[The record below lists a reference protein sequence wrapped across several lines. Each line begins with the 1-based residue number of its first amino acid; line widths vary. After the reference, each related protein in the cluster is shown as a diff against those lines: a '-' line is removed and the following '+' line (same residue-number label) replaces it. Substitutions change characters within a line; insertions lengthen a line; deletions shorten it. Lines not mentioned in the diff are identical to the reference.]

1 MPQEYFKYFGRTI
14 PFSILIFL
22 AILYPLVNL
31 KNSIDITATKKSIN
45 EKIVTLSDKEVA
57 HQAFQMV
64 ERQCSSGNVNCR
76 KLMDTR
82 IEEIKFELEKKNQV
96 IKDSKKETGFIEYIL
111 DTNFMIVFIYIML
124 IIALNF
130 QFSILLYI
138 RYKKTKE
145 IDNVF
150 FDVSDWA
157 INTPPI
163 IGVLGTIISFSIL
176 VAQSGDIQ
184 ESFSKSFFDA
194 ALTTIAGGLIY
205 SINLFLKIFIFKHM
219 KSD

>member
-1 MPQEYFKYFGRTI
+1 MG
-14 PFSILIFL
+14 
-22 AILYPLVNL
+22 
-31 KNSIDITATKKSIN
+31 
-45 EKIVTLSDKEVA
+45 
-57 HQAFQMV
+57 
-64 ERQCSSGNVNCR
+64 
-76 KLMDTR
+76 
-82 IEEIKFELEKKNQV
+82 
-96 IKDSKKETGFIEYIL
+96 YI
-111 DTNFMIVFIYIML
+111 I
-124 IIALNF
+124 
-130 QFSILLYI
+130 
-138 RYKKTKE
+138 
-145 IDNVF
+145 
-150 FDVSDWA
+150 VSDWA

>member
-1 MPQEYFKYFGRTI
+1 MPQVYFKYFARAI

-22 AILYPLVNL
+22 AILYPLVSL
-31 KNSIDITATKKSIN
+31 KKSIDITKNEQSLN
-45 EKIVTLSDKEVA
+45 EKIVVLSDKEIFR
-57 HQAFQMV
+57 QAFSLV
-64 ERQCSSGNVNCR
+64 GKECASVNINCN
-76 KLMDTR
+76 KL
-82 IEEIKFELEKKNQV
+82 IEEKVNEIKFKLKNKNQV
-96 IKDSKKETGFIEYIL
+96 IVNSNKEVSFLKYIL
-111 DTNFMIVFIYIML
+111 DTNFMILFIYMML

-145 IDNVF
+145 ISKVF

-176 VAQSGDIQ
+176 VAQSADIQ

-205 SINLFLKIFIFKHM
+205 SINLFLKIFIVKHM
-219 KSD
+219 STK